1 MTVIDKE
8 VDSAIRYRD
17 SLAALEIYRE
27 LSAKTMEAMINS
39 EYAPTDYDRGFV
51 ACTRITSSCL
61 YDRFEFDYQITYWKP
76 SDRRPTLP
84 FTKKEYLE
92 GCGITSKVLEHVGLP
107 STFTDNEDNNES
119 SD

>member
-27 LSAKTMEAMINS
+27 LSAKTMEAMIQS

-51 ACTRITSSCL
+51 ACTRITASCL
-61 YDRFEFDYQITYWKP
+61 YDRFQFDYQVTHWKLE
-76 SDRRPTLP
+76 DRRPTLP
-84 FTKKEYLE
+84 FSKKEYLI
-92 GCGITSKVLEHVGLP
+92 GCGLTLAVLEHVKL
-107 STFTDNEDNNES
+107 SQDFMDIDYDE
-119 SD
+119 